1 MKISANVNRTALFG
15 LLTLASFSVH
25 SHSFGA
31 GTDAFQAFVEGARV
45 MLFEPITLFAGLSAG
60 LMVTLWRSGGMLAVW
75 PALIVA
81 TLLGFLAATL
91 APEWTKMALIIVGTL
106 TAALAAVLHSHKQAL
121 VMLLV
126 VLTGVLSLFVAL
138 EGHTWMEL
146 TAAIYIGLILGA
158 QFSVVIGAAL
168 AQMLLEK
175 FGTAPWSRIAIR
187 VAASWLAAMQILI
200 LAFQFV

>member
-1 MKISANVNRTALFG
+1 MTISANLNRAALFG
-15 LLTLASFSVH
+15 LLTLASFSAH

-31 GTDAFQAFVEGARV
+31 GTDSFQAFVEGARV

-60 LMVTLWRSGGMLAVW
+60 LMITLWRSGGMLVVW

-91 APEWTKMALIIVGTL
+91 APEWTKMALIVVGTL
-106 TAALAAVLHSHKQAL
+106 TAALAAVLQSHKQAL

-146 TAAIYIGLILGA
+146 TAAIYVGLILGA

>member
-1 MKISANVNRTALFG
+1 MKMTANVNRAALFG
-15 LLTLASFSVH
+15 LLTLASFSSH
-25 SHSFGA
+25 AHSFGA

-60 LMVTLWRSGGMLAVW
+60 LMITLWRSGGMLVAW
-75 PALIVA
+75 PPLIVA
-81 TLLGFLAATL
+81 TLVGFLAATL
-91 APEWTKMALIIVGTL
+91 APDWAKMALIVVGTL
-106 TAALAAVLHSHKQAL
+106 TATLAAVLQSHKQAA

-146 TAAIYIGLILGA
+146 SAAIYVGLILGA

-175 FGTAPWSRIAIR
+175 FGTAAWSRIAIR